1 MHCFECFNQF
11 FHALGGRLFN
21 YRDIVEVNTGGVRVD
36 IENWFSRFSGY
47 KHRLVTFE
55 GKYVSELGDEY
66 GWVCNRAAV
75 GFGWK
80 YRSVP
85 I

>member
-1 MHCFECFNQF
+1 MVCVCKC
-11 FHALGGRLFN
+11 
-21 YRDIVEVNTGGVRVD
+21 NTASQRSAV
-36 IENWFSRFSGY
+36 RFSGY
-47 KHRLVTFE
+47 KYRLVTFE

-80 YRSVP
+80 YLSVP